1 MPQSPSRLSRFWI
14 ELKRRKVLRSLAIYA
29 GTAFII
35 LEAATIIFPRW
46 GLPDRA
52 IDLVLWLLIL
62 GAVINIFMAW
72 VFDITP
78 QGLQKTKPIEEVAES
93 EKRTDSK
100 GWKAATYLSLVVIVA
115 LIILN
120 VFSSGNNLRA
130 GDIQSLVILP
140 FDNFTGDDDLEYF
153 VSGMHASL
161 IGDIGQLGGLQVKSR
176 TSSSAFKDMDMTIPE
191 IASELG
197 ADAALETAVMCLGDT
212 ICIQLRLVSTTGEE
226 EQLWVADYK
235 AEKSQILNLYNR
247 ITKQIAEEVMV
258 ELSADEKRRLDK
270 MRTVDKEAYDA
281 YIRSYTYWGDLSK
294 EALDKAYDY
303 LSQAIEKDPDWA
315 PLYAGIAQ
323 VWVGRLQRGMV
334 EPTLGRQKIHE
345 NISRAFELD
354 PDFPDSH
361 FIGGIISTWT
371 DWNWDNGEKEFL
383 KALAINPND
392 AMSRIYYA
400 HLLIILQRPDEA
412 LTQGQLAVE
421 LDPLN
426 PLILGLFSVVLRSTG
441 QLEEAYTHLKKAL
454 AIHPENSFG
463 VSNMRHVLVSLERY
477 DEAFEYRKIVLSR
490 FFEEDLIQSF
500 EKIFHEKGYYTADEE
515 ILHQFEIL
523 AKEKYV
529 SPNILAVRHYT
540 IGGYSK
546 ALNNI
551 ERGYEAHEPNIPYLA
566 AGEIGFV
573 DLYDSTRFLAILDS
587 MNLPHPKDCLKILN

>member
-1 MPQSPSRLSRFWI
+1 MSQRNTKISRFWQ
-14 ELKRRKVLRSLAIYA
+14 ELKRRRVVHVITVYASASFVLIELINNLTEPLNLPPRLSTIVV
-29 GTAFII
+29 II
-35 LEAATIIFPRW
+35 LAVGFP
-46 GLPDRA
+46 L
-52 IDLVLWLLIL
+52 
-62 GAVINIFMAW
+62 AVILAW
-72 VFDITP
+72 IYDLTP
-78 QGLQKTKPIEEVAES
+78 EGIEKTKSAEETEGAE
-93 EKRTDSK
+93 
-100 GWKAATYLSLVVIVA
+100 KASVPNAWRIATYVSFVVIA
-115 LIILN
+115 GLLTLN
-120 VFSSGNNLRA
+120 IVGGSKELKA

-161 IGDIGQLGGLQVKSR
+161 IGDMGQLGGLQVKSR
-176 TSSSAFKDMDMTIPE
+176 TSSSAFKDMDMTLPE
-191 IASELG
+191 IALELG
-197 ADAALETAVMCLGDT
+197 VDAALETAVMCLGDT
-212 ICIQLRLVSTTGEE
+212 ICIQLRLVSTTGDE

-235 AEKSQILNLYNR
+235 EERSQILNLYNR
-247 ITKQIAEEVMV
+247 ITKQIAKEVMV

-270 MRTVDKEAYDA
+270 IRTVDKETYDA

-303 LSQAIEKDPDWA
+303 LSQAMERDPGWA
-315 PLYAGIAQ
+315 PLYAGMAQ

-371 DWNWDNGEKEFL
+371 DWNWENGEKEFL

-426 PLILGLFSVVLRSTG
+426 PLILGLFSVVLRSAG
-441 QLEEAYTHLKKAL
+441 QLEEAYSHLKKAL

-463 VSNMRHVLVSLERY
+463 VNSMKQVLVSLERY

-490 FFEEDLIQSF
+490 FFGEDIIHSF
-500 EKIFHEKGYYTADEE
+500 EKIFHEKGYHAADEE
-515 ILHQFEIL
+515 ILHQFEL
-523 AKEKYV
+523 QAQERYV
-529 SPNILAVRHYT
+529 SPNILAVRHYAV
-540 IGGYSK
+540 GEYSK
-546 ALNNI
+546 ALDNL

-566 AGEIGFV
+566 AGENGFV
-573 DLYDSTRFLAILDS
+573 NLYDSARFIAIVEK
-587 MNLPHPKDCLKILN
+587 MNLPLPKSD